1 LDPRERVAREAARLL
16 YTGTSEEYKHAKER
30 AASSLGLDA
39 MPSNF
44 EVALELDILADELEG
59 EERKSLLARMRERA
73 LEVMRIFADLSPRL
87 IGSVWRGTAKR
98 GSDLDI
104 EVYSARSEEVE
115 SRLTCSGYVL
125 GESEDVVVNK
135 GVRPTRSRHLTVP
148 LEEFDVEV
156 VIRPPEEMDEAER
169 CEIYGDAKRGLGLP
183 ELEKLMKTDPLR
195 KFVPGRRHR

>member
-1 LDPRERVAREAARLL
+1 MDPREKVAREAARLL
-16 YTGTSEEYKHAKER
+16 YTGASEEYKHAKER

-39 MPSNF
+39 VPSNF

-59 EERKSLLARMRERA
+59 EERKRLLVRMRERA
-73 LEVMRIFADLSPRL
+73 LEVMRVLADLSPRL
-87 IGSVWRGTAKR
+87 IGSVWRGTARR

-115 SRLTCSGYVL
+115 SRLTRSGYVL
-125 GESEDVVVNK
+125 GESDDIVVNRR
-135 GVRPTRSRHLTVP
+135 GRPTRSRHLKVP

-156 VIRPPEEMDEAER
+156 VIRPPVEMDEAER
-169 CEIYGDAKRGLGLP
+169 CEIYGDSKRGLGLP

-195 KFVPGRRHR
+195 KFVPGRRRR